1 MGYPYFIQRVNVEH
15 LIGVLHLV
23 QSNIRD
29 TYTNW
34 IPENPSAPGSYECAA
49 CDGYSLIRTAGI
61 VESSVGQKVDR
72 GPEECHGHGF
82 V

>member
-29 TYTNW
+29 TFTNRV
-34 IPENPSAPGSYECAA
+34 PTNPGISGSYDYAA
-49 CDGYSLIRTAGI
+49 CDEYSLFRTAGI
-61 VESSVGQKVDR
+61 LE
-72 GPEECHGHGF
+72 
-82 V
+82 